1 MVNNF
6 FLNFTTEIMRF
17 VTPTIAKSPL
27 HSTTRLTAIF
37 DMIYYKFNDVRSLW
51 GGWGE
56 VVEIKVTIKK
66 YCPLSLHKVCHLHGN
81 TPYIIFWMYPSIY
94 WCQGSLDAL

>member
-1 MVNNF
+1 
-6 FLNFTTEIMRF
+6 MRF

-51 GGWGE
+51 GGGGGE
-56 VVEIKVTIKK
+56 GGRDQSNHKEVLSIISTQSLPSPWKH
-66 YCPLSLHKVCHLHGN
+66 SLHHLLDE
-81 TPYIIFWMYPSIY
+81 SIHLLVPRLFR
-94 WCQGSLDAL
+94 CTLKKIQLTLSIAK